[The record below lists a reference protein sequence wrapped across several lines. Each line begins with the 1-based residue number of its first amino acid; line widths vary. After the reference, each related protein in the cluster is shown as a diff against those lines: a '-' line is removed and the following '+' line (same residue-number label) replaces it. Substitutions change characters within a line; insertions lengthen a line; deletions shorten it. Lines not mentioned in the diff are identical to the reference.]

1 MFKLMF
7 QMLSVLVGRD
17 GVQQRRTDCG
27 RFMSEGALSPLL
39 AYELY
44 NPAPDR
50 RTQRELEEIYG
61 ALEEAGEN
69 EDDDEVSVC
78 MWCFLKA
85 IKWAYQTACKLRI
98 IA

>member
-1 MFKLMF
+1 
-7 QMLSVLVGRD
+7 MLSVLVGRD

-50 RTQRELEEIYG
+50 RTQGELEEIYG

-69 EDDDEVSVC
+69 EGDDEVSVC

-85 IKWAYQTACKLRI
+85 INGHTRRHAKLRI